1 MVDFP
6 MMPQWMFPGAG
17 MMAGMPGVPDMD
29 PATLNAMKWQQGFG
43 MLSDIGA
50 GLARAGMAGKG
61 LGAAGLGVASGLD
74 QNRQRRAQEQEGAFK
89 GMLMQGQL
97 GEMAQKQQQRQ
108 ALTGWL
114 NTPEG
119 QKALGGMPSSL
130 LAALP
135 PDQQAAL
142 VMQAMKDQRLAG
154 ALPEI
159 PGGGPSPQPQGAGAV
174 GGAPGATDY
183 YSALRGAE
191 SGGRNVPNAMGSGA
205 FGPYQFMPATWAGLV
220 QKYGQTHGL
229 TADGLR
235 DPQQQ
240 EKAIRLFT
248 ADNRDALKTAL
259 GRDPTPDEIYAAHR
273 LGAAGA
279 VKLIQA
285 PPMAQG
291 GALFP
296 TYTVQ
301 NPDLNQP
308 AGVIRDQW
316 KARFGNLPV
325 DTMSGGQP
333 PQGGGAPMP
342 QPGGQAGPVD
352 PASDPHYQSLATA
365 YNAARRLGD
374 SKKALEIYTEM
385 GKRRAELT
393 TRESWSPVE
402 GRPNLQIN
410 RNTGKLEAI
419 PQQRDEGT
427 PREFTM
433 AQDLRKEFFARD
445 GVKAY
450 EIMRPSIQAIREA
463 VPRDTRAADL
473 NIVFA
478 FAKMLDPTSVVR
490 EGEQVQVLKTGS
502 LPEQIQGY
510 IAKLNGGGMLT
521 PEIRK
526 SLQVEAEGRFA
537 NVREQYASARDE
549 IRAYAKEHG
558 LDPDK
563 LLKLAD
569 PLAPYQSAR
578 PPTGMTPPGQ
588 PPSAPP
594 QGGQPPAAPGA
605 QPTPQPQRMMNPKTG
620 EVIELRDGRWVPVA
634 PAATVAPGSGA
645 LRFNTPTR

>member
-97 GEMAQKQQQRQ
+97 GEMAQKQQQRA
-108 ALTGWL
+108 ALAGWF
-114 NTPEG
+114 NTPQGKE
-119 QKALGGMPSSL
+119 M
-130 LAALP
+130 LAASGMSAEVFGLLP
-135 PDQQAAL
+135 PDQQAAAL
-142 VMQAMKDQRLAG
+142 MQTMKDKRLAG

-352 PASDPHYQSLATA
+352 FMQDPHYASMVPA
-365 YNAARRLGD
+365 YRAAVKLGD

-385 GKRRAELT
+385 GKRRSELLNRDAWSVDPANPLRQVNKVTGEVRAVPQPSYQVKEVNGRVVVLDPATAGTPTGPGVRDLGPTEQFTPSERAKLREGQATAT
-393 TRESWSPVE
+393 TLVESLRDFTKEWKASAPGTWAKTVAGAPTPLRTAWTNAALLSKGE
-402 GRPNLQIN
+402 QLYNLGVLSGPDLQI
-410 RNTGKLEAI
+410 
-419 PQQRDEGT
+419 
-427 PREFTM
+427 
-433 AQDLRKEFFARD
+433 
-445 GVKAY
+445 
-450 EIMRPSIQAIREA
+450 IRGA
-463 VPRDTRAADL
+463 
-473 NIVFA
+473 
-478 FAKMLDPTSVVR
+478 
-490 EGEQVQVLKTGS
+490 
-502 LPEQIQGY
+502 
-510 IAKLNGGGMLT
+510 
-521 PEIRK
+521 
-526 SLQVEAEGRFA
+526 
-537 NVREQYASARDE
+537 
-549 IRAYAKEHG
+549 
-558 LDPDK
+558 
-563 LLKLAD
+563 LAD
-569 PLAPYQSAR
+569 PSTFAGATATSADVDR
-578 PPTGMTPPGQ
+578 QVEMIIKVIATKVNAHERLMGLKPTDFGLKSEAATPAT
-588 PPSAPP
+588 SAPAIDY
-594 QGGQPPAAPGA
+594 GKLYGF
-605 QPTPQPQRMMNPKTG
+605 
-620 EVIELRDGRWVPVA
+620 D
-634 PAATVAPGSGA
+634 
-645 LRFNTPTR
+645 